1 MNIVTQEE
9 SSAGPSVQPAKR
21 RRGRPRKDASPRHT
35 EAAHLPPGFQGVKEY
50 LPQKADR
57 TMEVE
62 CLVGQAVT
70 GVVEA
75 TFDAGYLLNVRIG
88 NSNTNLRGVVF
99 KPGHYVPITAEND
112 VAPHVQMVRR
122 NDLHFT
128 AENLSSSRG
137 KKLTLQTTAMVP
149 SKRKYAPP
157 KTAPPAPPVGLR
169 GRTVPMIPQ
178 PVDSPSEL
186 QASDYDDKDVH
197 MAEPLSMLPPNQSI
211 PVGLTSL
218 AAQPHPSHQVAPGSK
233 QDNDGSFDKS
243 ISEVGQEEV
252 PKPMTSTDID
262 TSGSSQASDIKIEV
276 GKEELISSAED
287 SGIISKQEIEYNTTE
302 PLLTE
307 ALQATASIM
316 EPLFYHGTGRMT
328 ELLQALQE
336 NMKETPGE
344 LAEPPSSAAEIE
356 SLETA
361 AIETDPENEAS
372 LP

>member
-1 MNIVTQEE
+1 MNIVTQGE

-35 EAAHLPPGFQGVKEY
+35 EAAHLPP
-50 LPQKADR
+50 
-57 TMEVE
+57 
-62 CLVGQAVT
+62 
-70 GVVEA
+70 
-75 TFDAGYLLNVRIG
+75 
-88 NSNTNLRGVVF
+88 
-99 KPGHYVPITAEND
+99 AEND

-157 KTAPPAPPVGLR
+157 KTAPPAPPVGVR
-169 GRTVPMIPQ
+169 GSTVPMVLE
-178 PVDSPSEL
+178 PVDSPSGL
-186 QASDYDDKDVH
+186 QTSDYDDKDVH

-218 AAQPHPSHQVAPGSK
+218 AAQPHPSHQVAPVSK

-243 ISEVGQEEV
+243 TSEVGQEEI

-262 TSGSSQASDIKIEV
+262 TSGPSQASDIKIEG
-276 GKEELISSAED
+276 GKEALKSSAED
-287 SGIISKQEIEYNTTE
+287 SGIVSKQEIEYTIE

-307 ALQATASIM
+307 ALQAAASVM
-316 EPLFYHGTGRMT
+316 EPLFSHETGRMT

-336 NMKETPGE
+336 NMKETPVE
-344 LAEPPSSAAEIE
+344 LAEQSSSAAEIE
-356 SLETA
+356 SLETTA
-361 AIETDPENEAS
+361 TETDPKNEEVCHDS
-372 LP
+372 NTLIM